1 MIVQSFGELKSFT
14 ARQRGSLIS
23 SGSPSQL
30 GLYDHTQSYFQIYKT
45 QPNVRICVDFL
56 ARNIAHLGKPVYRR
70 VSDTDRIRLEDH
82 DLARWLKNPN
92 PRTSS
97 YRLIED
103 LMIDV
108 GIYHRGYW
116 AKVRY
121 TDATGRPAIGL
132 LRIPADELRPDDP
145 LYPEEFIWTVNGREK
160 RFAASDIVSFTGYNG
175 GISPLETLRNIL
187 AEDAA
192 ASGYRE
198 NFWTN
203 GARVEGVWERDKSM
217 KRWTPE
223 QKEEWRKHWQAF
235 STSAKAGMT
244 AVGDPGMT
252 YKEVTHSAKDSE
264 YIAGGKLRRE
274 VCAAAYHIPQ
284 PMVGILEHAT
294 FSNIRAQ
301 HEHLYQDTL
310 GPWLEQLQQEIER
323 QLLVECE
330 DQDGIYL
337 EFNIDAKLAGT
348 PQDRATSLQLAVG
361 RPWRTVNEAR
371 ALENLPRIDDP
382 ELDTVAPQQGGPA
395 AAQSAPT
402 NTGADQADDVDA
414 VVDAIHATRVR
425 YSARL
430 HKFEPSDRVDAF
442 MSFYGRFTTELSED
456 LAWRMDPDTARQRAI
471 HEHGRMLREL
481 KAQADHA

>member
-1 MIVQSFGELKSFT
+1 MIVRSFGELKSVT
-14 ARQRGSLIS
+14 ARQRGFFS
-23 SGSPSQL
+23 SASAPQL
-30 GLYDHTQSYFQIYKT
+30 GLYDHSQSYFHIYKT

-82 DLARWLKNPN
+82 DLATWLKHPN

-103 LMIDV
+103 LMIDI

-121 TDATGRPAIGL
+121 TNERGRPAIGL
-132 LRIPADELRPDDP
+132 MRIPSDELRPDDP
-145 LYPEEFIWTVNGREK
+145 LYPEEYIWTVGGREK
-160 RFAASDIVSFTGYNG
+160 RFPASEIVAFAGYNG

-187 AEDAA
+187 AEEAA
-192 ASGYRE
+192 AAGYRE
-198 NFWTN
+198 DFWTN
-203 GARVEGVWERDKSM
+203 SARVEGIWERDKAV
-217 KRWTPE
+217 KRWTPD
-223 QKEEWRKHWQAF
+223 QKNEWRKHWQEFA
-235 STSAKAGMT
+235 TSAKAGMT

-252 YKEVTHSAKDSE
+252 YKTVTHTAKDSE

-323 QLLVECE
+323 QLLIECE
-330 DQDGIYL
+330 DQDRVYL

-348 PQDRATSLQLAVG
+348 PQDRAQSLQLSVG

-371 ALENLPRIDDP
+371 ALENLPRKDDP
-382 ELDTVAPQQGGPA
+382 SCDEVAPQQGGPA
-395 AAQSAPT
+395 TSPASPVGGGQ
-402 NTGADQADDVDA
+402 DVDDDQP
-414 VVDAIHATRVR
+414 VVDAIHTTRVR

-430 HKFEPSDRVDAF
+430 QKLDPSARADAF
-442 MSFYGRFTTELSED
+442 LLFFGRFTDELAED
-456 LAWRMDPDTARQRAI
+456 LARRMDVDAARQRAV

-481 KAQADHA
+481 KAQAD

>member
-1 MIVQSFGELKSFT
+1 MIVQSFGALRSFSG
-14 ARQRGSLIS
+14 RPRGLFVGGGS
-23 SGSPSQL
+23 SSHL
-30 GLYDHTQSYFQIYKT
+30 GLYDHAQTYFQIYKT

-82 DLARWLKNPN
+82 ELARWLKNPN

-121 TDATGRPAIGL
+121 TSPTGRPAIGL
-132 LRIPADELRPDDP
+132 LRIPSDEIRPDDP

-160 RFAASDIVSFTGYNG
+160 RFPASEIVSFSGYNG

-187 AEDAA
+187 AEEAA
-192 ASGYRE
+192 AAGYRE
-198 NFWTN
+198 EFWTN
-203 GARVEGVWERDKSM
+203 GARVEGIWERDKDT
-217 KRWTPE
+217 KRWTPD
-223 QKEEWRKHWQAF
+223 QKNEWRKHWQEF

-252 YKEVTHSAKDSE
+252 YKQVTHNAKESE

-310 GPWLEQLQQEIER
+310 GPWLEQIQQEIER
-323 QLLVECE
+323 QLLPECE

-348 PQDRATSLQLAVG
+348 PIDRATSLQLSVG

-371 ALENLPRIDDP
+371 ALDNLPRKDDP
-382 ELDTVAPQQGGPA
+382 SCDEVAPQQGGPA
-395 AAQSAPT
+395 AGAPT
-402 NTGADQADDVDA
+402 NSGDSRTDDADA

-430 HKFEPSDRVDAF
+430 QKVEPVARVDAF
-442 MSFYGRFTTELSED
+442 MAFYGRFTSELAED
-456 LAWRMDPDTARQRAI
+456 LAWRMPVDDARQRAI